1 MRRLVVKRTLT
12 RVLIACI
19 LTAGAVSAAQFR
31 QLPVEVYLDKCQ
43 GGWAGQMIGVTYG
56 AQTEFKAQGRIF
68 HEEIVPA
75 KMSNALNQDDIYV
88 ELSFLEALEKYGL
101 DITYAEAG
109 KAFAE
114 TKFGLWHANKA
125 GRDNVIKGI
134 MPPDSGSAKYNDHY
148 KDIDFQIESDLIGLI
163 NPGLPRSSNAQSEL
177 FGRIMNSSDGLYG
190 GMFMGAMYTEAFFEK
205 DVEKIVRYGLKAIPA
220 WSTYAQTIRDVLR
233 WHHENPTD
241 WRATWTRI
249 QDKWAQHPSGKCSTD
264 SEGFNIDASINGAY
278 VVMGLLYGDGDLAK
292 TLEISTRCGQ
302 DSDCNPSSAA
312 GVLCTIMG
320 YKAIPKEYT
329 AGIPAIADQPF
340 ANVKYTCNDLAP
352 TCLKVVRENIKRA
365 GGYSKMVDGKEVLFI
380 PVQYPL
386 APKLER

>member
-1 MRRLVVKRTLT
+1 MKRAIFVFLILV
-12 RVLIACI
+12 CF
-19 LTAGAVSAAQFR
+19 GSAWGGQFR
-31 QLPVEVYLDKCQ
+31 QLPVDVYLDKCQ
-43 GGWAGQMIGVTYG
+43 GGWAGQMIGVSYG
-56 AQTEFKAQGRIF
+56 APTEFKAQGLIYEAPIPWGVDTIANSL
-68 HEEIVPA
+68 H
-75 KMSNALNQDDIYV
+75 QDDVYV

-109 KAFAE
+109 QAFAD

-125 GRDNVIKGI
+125 GRDNVKKGI
-134 MPPDSGSAKYNDHY
+134 MPPDSGSPKYNDHY
-148 KDIDFQIESDLIGLI
+148 KDIDFQIEADLFGLI
-163 NPGLPRSSNAQSEL
+163 NPGMPKSLSAQCEV
-177 FGRIMNSSDGLYG
+177 FGRIMNASDGLYG
-190 GMFMGAMYTEAFFEK
+190 GMFMGAMYSDAFFES
-205 DVEKIVRYGLKAIPA
+205 DIEKIVRYGLRAIPA

-233 WHHENPTD
+233 WHHENPSD
-241 WRATWTRI
+241 WRATWTKI

-320 YKAIPKEYT
+320 YKTVPKEYT
-329 AGIPAIADQPF
+329 AGIPAIADKPF
-340 ANVKYTCNDLAP
+340 ANVKYSFNDLAP
-352 TCLKVVRENIKRA
+352 TCLKVARENVKHA
-365 GGYSKMVDGKEVLFI
+365 GGRSEIVGGKEVLLI
-380 PVQYPL
+380 PVQYPQ